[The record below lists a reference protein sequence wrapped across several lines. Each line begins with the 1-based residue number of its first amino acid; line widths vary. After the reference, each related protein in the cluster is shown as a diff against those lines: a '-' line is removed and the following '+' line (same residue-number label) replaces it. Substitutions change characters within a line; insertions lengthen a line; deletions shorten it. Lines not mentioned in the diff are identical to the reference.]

1 MSPPFELLERIPQA
15 LHPLDRPPPGPG
27 WNHAELADLLPAG
40 LPLRQAAVLVALVE
54 RPGGPQVLLTRRT
67 EALRHHAGQIAFPGG
82 RIENSDADPVEAALR
97 EAHEE
102 VGLAGALSTPQG
114 YLDPFVTITG
124 FHVFP
129 VVASVAGGFVPVPD
143 PGEVAEAF
151 EVPLGF
157 LLDPANAGLDDRAEA
172 LLFAAARG
180 DHAARVIRPALARGA
195 EILAEGQ
202 PEENMVRHGGGLDLR
217 GDLGLCLWRLRA
229 GGFVHRDRLRG
240 AVGGYS

>member
-1 MSPPFELLERIPQA
+1 MNPPFDPLERLPLA
-15 LHPLDRPPPGPG
+15 LLPLDRPPPGPG

-129 VVASVAGGFVPVPD
+129 VVARVRDTFQAVPD
-143 PGEVAEAF
+143 PSEVAEAF
-151 EVPLGF
+151 EVPLHF
-157 LLDPANAGLDDRAEA
+157 LLDPANVNTLEVDFQGR
-172 LLFAAARG
+172 RR
-180 DHAARVIRPALARGA
+180 RVLELSYGGHRIWGA
-195 EILAEGQ
+195 TASMLVNFRQ
-202 PEENMVRHGGGLDLR
+202 
-217 GDLGLCLWRLRA
+217 RLEQ
-229 GGFVHRDRLRG
+229 HR
-240 AVGGYS
+240 